1 MAEED
6 LHTIEIRST
15 FYRDEFSR
23 VVLIVVG
30 LALAILMLIIFS
42 FYLHTDKPPPKIFAV
57 GDEMRVQAPVP
68 LDKPYLS
75 TPEVLQWVAD
85 IVPKAFT
92 YDFNRYNDQL
102 KAYQQY
108 FTSDGWQ
115 IFLNQLNIYANYNNV
130 QAYKLFVNGVVDGAP
145 FVLRQGV
152 IQDSGRYGWWV
163 QIPVNITYDGYQ
175 PPATKRL
182 TLQVLVV
189 RVPTLNNLMGVGIN
203 NIILAS

>member
-1 MAEED
+1 MADEE
-6 LHTIEIRST
+6 LHSVELRQT

-23 VVLIVVG
+23 VVLIVFG
-30 LALAILMLIIFS
+30 LGIAIAMLLMFSIFL
-42 FYLHTDKPPPKIFAV
+42 YTDRPPPKIFPV
-57 GDEMRVQAPVP
+57 GDEMRVQASVP

-85 IVPKAFT
+85 VLPRSFVF
-92 YDFNRYNDQL
+92 DFNNYNAQL
-102 KAYQQY
+102 KAAEQF
-108 FTSDGWQ
+108 FTAEGWP

-130 QAYKLFVNGVVDGAP
+130 QAYKLFVNGVADGAP

-152 IQDSGRYGWWV
+152 IQESGRYGWWV
-163 QIPVNITYDGYQ
+163 QMPVQITYDGYQ

-189 RVPTLNNLMGVGIN
+189 RVSTLNNLMGVGIN
-203 NIILAS
+203 NVILAS